1 MRRRLAGPAR
11 TNSVF
16 GRTTLSA
23 LSALCVLGLAACG
36 TERAE
41 DKGAS
46 ARAEGRVAASPAS
59 PATPAAT
66 PASAPS
72 SEETE
77 GADFLPFMELL
88 LDIAEPCLPSDLP
101 TAPPPEELAEQ
112 EKVEARELGATV
124 PPEEPLPVP
133 VPDDAVPTSEPR
145 DPEDARKETELSSVE
160 KCEAPLHVD
169 RITKALEKTPDPT
182 ATQVT
187 KALHDLG
194 YIAERVHT
202 PPRAA
207 GHVEFTLDL
216 RVMDGRLCL
225 SGSTTGTRTT
235 IEAYGGS
242 PEVECQDVRRTS

>member
-1 MRRRLAGPAR
+1 MRRRLTGPAR
-11 TNSVF
+11 KNSVF
-16 GRTTLSA
+16 GRTTLSAA

-36 TERAE
+36 TEQAG
-41 DKGAS
+41 DKGSA
-46 ARAEGRVAASPAS
+46 ARAEGRVAAFPAS
-59 PATPAAT
+59 PAAPT
-66 PASAPS
+66 PASAS
-72 SEETE
+72 ASASEETE

-101 TAPPPEELAEQ
+101 TALPPEELAEQ
-112 EKVEARELGATV
+112 EKLEERELGGTV
-124 PPEEPLPVP
+124 PPEEPLPL
-133 VPDDAVPTSEPR
+133 PDEPVPTSEPR
-145 DPEDARKETELSSVE
+145 DPEDAKKETKLSSVE

-169 RITKALEKTPDPT
+169 RITKALKKTPDPT

-194 YIAERVHT
+194 YIEERVHT
-202 PPRAA
+202 PQRAA
-207 GHVEFTLDL
+207 DHVEFTLDL
-216 RVMDGRLCL
+216 RVMGGQLCL